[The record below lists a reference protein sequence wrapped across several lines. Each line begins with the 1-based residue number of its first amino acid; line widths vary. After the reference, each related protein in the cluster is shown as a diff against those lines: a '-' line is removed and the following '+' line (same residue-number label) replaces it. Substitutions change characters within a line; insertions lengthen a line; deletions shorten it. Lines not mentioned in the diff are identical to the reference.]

1 MCPSP
6 FFLSSCAVHLCR
18 TEWAAAAATGEDR
31 AAKALLNMPWTQKL
45 LDHLEDDDEDDDDDE
60 DSDSGSGSDSGSDDG
75 SGSGSGS
82 GDSGSDE

>member
-1 MCPSP
+1 MCCVPLP
-6 FFLSSCAVHLCR
+6 LLSLFLCR

-45 LDHLEDDDEDDDDDE
+45 LDHLEDDDEDDDE